1 MLVSCLLGRAA
12 GMLPAHAVGTPLA
25 SLRACVPAPRAGRP
39 SAAVG
44 TPLASLRAC
53 VPAPRAGR
61 PSAAVGASQ
70 DLRVRL
76 KDELAR
82 TDGSGET
89 LRDVLLAG
97 GDAGSLPPLVDALG
111 PLVGRLLAPR
121 VATAA
126 AVAMAATA
134 PRPLGDFE
142 ALALELMAAERW
154 LEAHDVVAGALLDAS
169 DPPGTHDH
177 EAGMAARLLEGVCQ
191 YTSSPSN
198 MHPLHVHARVPPSCA
213 WHVRCAGMQV

>member
-12 GMLPAHAVGTPLA
+12 GMLPAHTVGAPLA

-53 VPAPRAGR
+53 VPARAGR

-89 LRDVLLAG
+89 LRDVLLV
-97 GDAGSLPPLVDALG
+97 L
-111 PLVGRLLAPR
+111 
-121 VATAA
+121 
-126 AVAMAATA
+126 
-134 PRPLGDFE
+134 
-142 ALALELMAAERW
+142 
-154 LEAHDVVAGALLDAS
+154 
-169 DPPGTHDH
+169 
-177 EAGMAARLLEGVCQ
+177 
-191 YTSSPSN
+191 
-198 MHPLHVHARVPPSCA
+198 PPSCR
-213 WHVRCAGMQV
+213 WGVR